1 MAGFDSLVVLEGP
14 APEQK
19 VIMKKIGRNELCP
32 CGSGKKYKKCHM
44 GREEE
49 LLVEEDVSIEE
60 VGKQIAALPE
70 VHYGRA
76 REFLDGLDLKALTGS
91 QMGVRFIDLDGYK
104 ALIPFGHGQGS
115 RKESSSGG
123 VFINLYKT
131 WNADPNHVYLAIS
144 KDIDDSSLAHLMTHV
159 LDYFGGTKLMPGTLE
174 ALALE
179 VGIPVDH
186 LEHTDEF
193 GRWLMYL
200 VDRFEITLDADDT
213 IVAYLYDKDIL
224 LRGQEVHEKNTFV
237 LKTKSDR
244 ILRYLSEH
252 SEEVDTLIKDLP
264 GYIGPRK
271 QGEP

>member
-1 MAGFDSLVVLEGP
+1 
-14 APEQK
+14 
-19 VIMKKIGRNELCP
+19 MKKIGRNELCP

-60 VGKQIAALPE
+60 VGKQIASLSD
-70 VHYGRA
+70 VQYGRA
-76 REFLDGLDLKALTGS
+76 CEFLEGLDLKALTGS
-91 QMGVRFIDLDGYK
+91 PMGVRFIDLDDYK
-104 ALIPFGHGQGS
+104 TIIPFGHGQGS
-115 RKESSSGG
+115 GKENSSGG

-144 KDIDDSSLAHLMTHV
+144 KDIDDSSLAHLLTHV
-159 LDYFGGTKLMPGTLE
+159 LDYLGGAKLMPGTLE

-186 LEHTDEF
+186 LEHTEEY

-200 VDRFEITLDADDT
+200 VDRFGVTLDADDT
-213 IVAYLYDKDIL
+213 IIAYLYDKDIL
-224 LRGQEVHEKNTFV
+224 LRGQEVHEKNAFV

-252 SEEVDTLIKDLP
+252 SEEVDALIKDLP

-271 QGEP
+271 QGEQ